1 MRPAPLFA
9 SARHILT
16 CRGREAVAHA
26 RTLLCVDTRGL
37 LPWLAAST
45 TKYQANEWSPHIAL
59 FAAVYDVT
67 RRETLSSLSGSWMQE
82 LQMYDPHPE
91 VARMVVAN
99 KVDQVRPVTVER
111 GRRRGGGTELRCARD
126 LCCTGARCAHSLP
139 HSGKQGGPGKEGC
152 MWWWEK
158 GRGGVAT
165 VPCR

>member
-1 MRPAPLFA
+1 VRPAPLFA

-45 TKYQANEWSPHIAL
+45 TKYQASEWSPHIAL

-111 GRRRGGGTELRCARD
+111 GWRRGGG
-126 LCCTGARCAHSLP
+126 
-139 HSGKQGGPGKEGC
+139 GG
-152 MWWWEK
+152 
-158 GRGGVAT
+158 
-165 VPCR
+165 